1 MSSPA
6 YNSSSNYL
14 VWTGTLSSNVTVA
27 AGNAISYVVSNGQS
41 GVSFK
46 VNYGSMTNASK
57 ISLPTTTVI
66 SAQNIGIY
74 DAPYPG
80 GNLQTA
86 PYNGQTLYA
95 RVVVSDPFGSS
106 ESPASGWSLTA
117 RARPMTSARRTNVNV
132 VTDDGC
138 TRTYEYVWQTGAT
151 VGGYTIT
158 ATANEG
164 TEGVTSSISTAL
176 TLNFL
181 DLGTPSMTRFTSGN
195 NGVHTNSFAT
205 NGMAWIRV
213 TDINRN
219 TNATTHETVA
229 VTVTSSSGDSEQ
241 VTLTETGTNTG
252 VFTGSIVLTTTR
264 LASTTAC

>member
-1 MSSPA
+1 MPSGGAVKITNWIAITSGTMPTNPAVTATLLNGTSAFLTLSSPT
-6 YNSSSNYL
+6 YNSSSNCL

-27 AGNAISYVVSNGQS
+27 AGNAISYVISNGQS

-46 VNYGSMTNASK
+46 VNYDSTTNASK

-80 GNLQTA
+80 GALQSA

-95 RVVVSDPFGSS
+95 RVVVSDPFGSQDITS
-106 ESPASGWSLTA
+106 VGLVIDGPGTA
-117 RARPMTSARRTNVNV
+117 NDISTTLTNVNIV
-132 VTDDGC
+132 NDTGC
-138 TRTYEYVWQTGAT
+138 ARTYEYVWQTGAT

-164 TEGVTSSISTAL
+164 TEGVTSSISTAV

-181 DLGTPSMTRFTSGN
+181 DQGTPSTTRVYQRQQRN
-195 NGVHTNSFAT
+195 PHQQLCDQWHGV
-205 NGMAWIRV
+205 
-213 TDINRN
+213 D
-219 TNATTHETVA
+219 
-229 VTVTSSSGDSEQ
+229 SGDRHQPEHQ
-241 VTLTETGTNTG
+241 RHHL
-252 VFTGSIVLTTTR
+252 
-264 LASTTAC
+264 